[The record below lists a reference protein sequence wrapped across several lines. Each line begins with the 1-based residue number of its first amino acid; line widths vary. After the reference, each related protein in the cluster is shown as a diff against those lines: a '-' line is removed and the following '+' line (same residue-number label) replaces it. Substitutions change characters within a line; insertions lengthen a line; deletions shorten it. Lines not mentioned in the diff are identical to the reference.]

1 MSKFIDF
8 VNDTMLVES
17 VIDTVEASEYQEV
30 FEVLCECEERLD
42 EFLGLDKLGK
52 KLQSLSG
59 KADAKVDAT
68 KAYGKGLKDEAKEA
82 IASGKEAVK
91 NIAKETKDK
100 VVSDAKEVAKSNK
113 EAAEFVVKKAGEK
126 AQAIKDKFVKVSAE
140 AREGLKKMFKNISG
154 ASEDQKKVIADLQ
167 DLVGS
172 LENGRF
178 VGGGD
183 SVKILAAVLAMGP
196 DGELPSFKAY
206 TKSLEKLRS
215 TPMLSSYKITIKNA
229 GKKA

>member
-1 MSKFIDF
+1 MSKFIDY

-17 VIDTVEASEYQEV
+17 VIDSVETSEYQEV
-30 FEVLCECEERLD
+30 YEVLCECEDRLD
-42 EFLGLDKLGK
+42 EFLGLDKIGK

-59 KADAKVDAT
+59 KADAKVDSA

-82 IASGKEAVK
+82 IASGKDAVK

-100 VVSDAKEVAKSNK
+100 VVSDAKEVGKSFK
-113 EAAEFVVKKAGEK
+113 EIGVATKDL
-126 AQAIKDKFVKVSAE
+126 IKDKFVKVSAD
-140 AREGLKKMFKNISG
+140 AREGLKKMFKNVSK
-154 ASEDQKKVIADLQ
+154 ASEDQQKVVADLK

-172 LENGRF
+172 LENGKF

-183 SVKILAAVLAMGP
+183 SIKILAAVLAMGP
-196 DGELPSFKAY
+196 DGEIPSYKAY
-206 TKSLEKLRS
+206 TKSLERLRS
-215 TPMLSSYKITIKNA
+215 TPMLNSYKITIKNA

>member
-1 MSKFIDF
+1 MSKFIDY

-17 VIDTVEASEYQEV
+17 VIDSVETSEYQEV
-30 FEVLCECEERLD
+30 YEVLCECEERLD

-59 KADAKVDAT
+59 KADAKVDSV

-82 IASGKEAVK
+82 IASGKDAVK

-100 VVSDAKEVAKSNK
+100 VVSDAKEVGKSFK
-113 EAAEFVVKKAGEK
+113 EIGTATKDL
-126 AQAIKDKFVKVSAE
+126 IKDKFVKVSAD
-140 AREGLKKMFKNISG
+140 AREGLKKMFKNVSK
-154 ASEDQKKVIADLQ
+154 ASEDQQKVVADLK

-172 LENGRF
+172 LENGKF

-183 SVKILAAVLAMGP
+183 SIKILAAVLAMGP
-196 DGELPSFKAY
+196 DGEIPSYKAY
-206 TKSLEKLRS
+206 TKSLERLRS
-215 TPMLSSYKITIKNA
+215 TPMLNSYKITIKNA